1 MAAASPFWP
10 RTCDRSCMT
19 VMVVTHKHSCF
30 AVASKLAKPIPARTQ
45 ATSLL
50 YINISSTIN
59 EAGAVIRALNRII

>member
-1 MAAASPFWP
+1 
-10 RTCDRSCMT
+10 MT

-45 ATSLL
+45 ATSNV
-50 YINISSTIN
+50 IAVHKHFEHNKE